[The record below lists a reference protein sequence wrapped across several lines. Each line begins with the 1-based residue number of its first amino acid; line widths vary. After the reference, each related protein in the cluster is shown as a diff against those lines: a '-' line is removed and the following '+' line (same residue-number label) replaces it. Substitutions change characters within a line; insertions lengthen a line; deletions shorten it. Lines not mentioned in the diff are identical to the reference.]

1 MVSTVYYLNRVK
13 MVSPEIF
20 HLSFFEAV
28 VDTHFVR
35 DKWAA
40 YAKMEMKMTYKLL
53 ALQLASNRRDGEGR

>member
-1 MVSTVYYLNRVK
+1 

>member
-1 MVSTVYYLNRVK
+1 MLKSSETI
-13 MVSPEIF
+13 SPEIF